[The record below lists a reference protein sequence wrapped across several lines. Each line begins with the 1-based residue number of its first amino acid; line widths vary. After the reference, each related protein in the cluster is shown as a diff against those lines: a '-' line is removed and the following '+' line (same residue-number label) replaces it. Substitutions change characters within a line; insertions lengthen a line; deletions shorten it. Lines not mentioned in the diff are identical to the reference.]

1 MADGGARSADGRWQ
15 MADGESGWAGPSAQ
29 PPTPKAAISAAAI
42 CHPPS
47 AITIS
52 ALPVRLRT
60 WMMNAMAQNE
70 RIADVVRREQ
80 SRLLQFIR
88 RRVPGLRGAEG
99 VLQGGFLQLVEAN
112 RAL

>member
-1 MADGGARSADGRWQ
+1 MAVGGCADGGARSADGRWQ
-15 MADGESGWAGPSAQ
+15 MADGGGQREEGERGWGGPSPQ

-70 RIADVVRREQ
+70 RIADVVPRGQ
-80 SRLLQFIR
+80 SRLPPFIPR
-88 RRVPGLRGAEG
+88 RG
-99 VLQGGFLQLVEAN
+99 
-112 RAL
+112 